1 MKNTIIISAFPACG
15 KSYMY
20 NNYNGKPYSMLDS
33 DSSKFSWI
41 YENGVKTDKRNPNF
55 ITDYMNHIKDNIRKV
70 DVIFV
75 SSHAEVRKALRE
87 NNLKYF
93 MVYPSLDMKEEMLNR
108 MRERG
113 NDSKFIEFQKSHY
126 EPFVAEIISEC
137 DKYSG
142 VRFDKNG
149 EMISGYCLKMP
160 LSKNNPYIDN
170 HMINLLF
177 DNSMG
182 NLSCMWWNFKR

>member
-1 MKNTIIISAFPACG
+1 MKATIIISAFPACG

-33 DSSKFSWI
+33 DSSNFSWI
-41 YENGVKTDKRNPNF
+41 YENGIKTNVRNPDF
-55 ITDYMNHIKDNIRKV
+55 ITDYMNHIKENIGKV

-93 MVYPSLDMKEEMLNR
+93 MVYPSLDMKEEMLKR

-113 NDSKFIEFQKSHY
+113 NDDNFIKFQDSHY
-126 EPFVAEIISEC
+126 EQFITEIMSEC
-137 DKYSG
+137 DECSG
-142 VRFDKNG
+142 IKFDKRGNMTSG
-149 EMISGYCLKMP
+149 ECLRIP
-160 LSKNNPYIDN
+160 LNNENPYIN
-170 HMINLLF
+170 NNLLYSLF

-182 NLSCMWWNFKR
+182 NLSCMWWNY

>member
-1 MKNTIIISAFPACG
+1 MKNKITIIISAFPACG

-41 YENGVKTDKRNPNF
+41 YENGIKTNVRNPDF
-55 ITDYMNHIKDNIRKV
+55 ITDYMNHIKENIGKV

-113 NDSKFIEFQKSHY
+113 NDSKFIEFQESHY
-126 EPFVAEIISEC
+126 EQFITEIMGEC
-137 DKYSG
+137 DKYSR
-142 VRFDKNG
+142 VKFDKHGNMTSG
-149 EMISGYCLKMP
+149 ECLRIP
-160 LSKNNPYIDN
+160 LNKENPYIN
-170 HMINLLF
+170 NNLLYSLF

-182 NLSCMWWNFKR
+182 NLSCMWWNY

>member
-1 MKNTIIISAFPACG
+1 MKATIIISAFPACG

-41 YENGVKTDKRNPNF
+41 YENGVKTDIRNPDF
-55 ITDYMNHIKDNIRKV
+55 VTYYMNHIKENIGKV

-75 SSHAEVRKALRE
+75 SSHAEVRNALRE

-108 MRERG
+108 MRKRG
-113 NDSKFIEFQKSHY
+113 NDSKFIEFQESHY
-126 EPFVAEIISEC
+126 EQFITEIISEC

-142 VRFDKNG
+142 VKFDKNG
-149 EMISGYCLKMP
+149 RMVSGHCLRMP
-160 LSKNNPYIDN
+160 LSKDNPYIDN
-170 HMINLLF
+170 HMIDLLF

-182 NLSCMWWNFKR
+182 NLSYMWWDY